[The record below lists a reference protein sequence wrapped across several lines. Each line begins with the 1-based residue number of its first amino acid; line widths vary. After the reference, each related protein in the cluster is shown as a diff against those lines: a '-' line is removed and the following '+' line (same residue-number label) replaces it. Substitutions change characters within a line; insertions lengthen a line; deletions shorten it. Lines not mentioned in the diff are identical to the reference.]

1 LILPL
6 CDDLKL
12 DDLLNAVFIEI
23 LYERR
28 DCFMEIGTGKGTAN
42 RDEKTQDD
50 DPERQC
56 TSQLHDVH
64 KRGNRKADR
73 KVLSSQS
80 KAVSRGLFQQ
90 ATYYALLCPF

>member
-42 RDEKTQDD
+42 RDEKLRTMILKG
-50 DPERQC
+50 
-56 TSQLHDVH
+56 SVH
-64 KRGNRKADR
+64 HSSTTYTREEIVKLIAKYYPRRAKR
-73 KVLSSQS
+73 
-80 KAVSRGLFQQ
+80 
-90 ATYYALLCPF
+90 